1 VQKTFFPKCNI
12 DHAGEEGLKWTI
24 AFTYLE
30 RHMRKETNMKD
41 AWLSA
46 LGEAICE
53 RRLHINMTQQEL
65 ADLSGV
71 HRTYVSDIERGTR
84 NVTVTTANKIS
95 LALEIATSKLFSIA
109 DKKVKVL
116 VESRGSQRS

>member
-1 VQKTFFPKCNI
+1 
-12 DHAGEEGLKWTI
+12 
-24 AFTYLE
+24 
-30 RHMRKETNMKD
+30 MRKGPELKD
-41 AWLSA
+41 LWLSA
-46 LGEAICE
+46 LGQAIAE

-109 DKKVKVL
+109 DKKMKDWL
-116 VESRGSQRS
+116 EQKNSQQG

>member
-1 VQKTFFPKCNI
+1 
-12 DHAGEEGLKWTI
+12 
-24 AFTYLE
+24 
-30 RHMRKETNMKD
+30 MRKETNMKD

-46 LGEAICE
+46 LGEAISE
-53 RRLHINMTQQEL
+53 RRLRINMTQQEL

-95 LALEIATSKLFSIA
+95 QALEIATSKLFNIA
-109 DKKVKVL
+109 DRKVKEVS
-116 VESRGSQRS
+116 EPRGGQRF

>member
-1 VQKTFFPKCNI
+1 
-12 DHAGEEGLKWTI
+12 
-24 AFTYLE
+24 
-30 RHMRKETNMKD
+30 MRKEANLKD
-41 AWLSA
+41 MWLSA
-46 LGEAICE
+46 LGEAISE

-65 ADLSGV
+65 ADSSGV

-109 DKKVKVL
+109 DKKVKL
-116 VESRGSQRS
+116 ILESKTDSKGRLRN